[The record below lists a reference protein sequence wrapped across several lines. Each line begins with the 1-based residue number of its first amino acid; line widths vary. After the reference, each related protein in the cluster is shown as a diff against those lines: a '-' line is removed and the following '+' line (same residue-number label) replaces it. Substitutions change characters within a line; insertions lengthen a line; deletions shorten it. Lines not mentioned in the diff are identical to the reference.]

1 MSILSNAPY
10 FFSTCGIFLTQVD
23 TIIIGIDITESR
35 TLKVKKIPTISFS
48 PFLLCATSDIGGKEN
63 GSKSKRF
70 KRV

>member
-10 FFSTCGIFLTQVD
+10 FFSTCENIETQVD

-48 PFLLCATSDIGGKEN
+48 PFSVVCATSDIGGKEN
-63 GSKSKRF
+63 GKG
-70 KRV
+70 